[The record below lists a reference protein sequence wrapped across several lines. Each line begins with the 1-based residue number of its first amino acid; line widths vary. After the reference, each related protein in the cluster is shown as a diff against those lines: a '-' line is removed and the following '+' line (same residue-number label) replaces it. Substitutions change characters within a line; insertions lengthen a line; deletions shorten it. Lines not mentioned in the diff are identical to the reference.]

1 MIIITILMIK
11 NEDKYNTSY
20 DNNDDK
26 TIIIIIITIII
37 IMILIIDM
45 IDMSVPSDSNISAKK
60 FEKRSKY
67 KDLEIEIAK
76 KWKTKTK
83 AIPVIVGTLR
93 MIKKGT

>member
-1 MIIITILMIK
+1 MIK

-26 TIIIIIITIII
+26 TIIIIIITIIR

>member
-1 MIIITILMIK
+1 MIK

-83 AIPVIVGTLR
+83 AILVIVGTLR

>member
-1 MIIITILMIK
+1 MIK

-20 DNNDDK
+20 HNNDDK
-26 TIIIIIITIII
+26 TIIIIIIITIII

-93 MIKKGT
+93 MIKKRT

>member
-1 MIIITILMIK
+1 MIK

-20 DNNDDK
+20 HNNDDK

-93 MIKKGT
+93 MIKKGR

>member
-1 MIIITILMIK
+1 MIK

-26 TIIIIIITIII
+26 TIIIIIITII

-83 AIPVIVGTLR
+83 AIPVSVGTLR

>member
-26 TIIIIIITIII
+26 TIIIIIII

>member
-1 MIIITILMIK
+1 MIK

-20 DNNDDK
+20 HNNDDK

>member
-1 MIIITILMIK
+1 MIK

-26 TIIIIIITIII
+26 TIIIIIITII

-93 MIKKGT
+93 MIRKGT

>member
-1 MIIITILMIK
+1 MIK

-26 TIIIIIITIII
+26 TIIIIIITII

>member
-1 MIIITILMIK
+1 MIK

-20 DNNDDK
+20 HNNDDK
-26 TIIIIIITIII
+26 TIIIIIIIITIII